1 MTIPRRQ
8 FIGFHGA
15 FGLVTTAGRGFMRFI
30 YGTLAVIVIVALM
43 VDAYVSPLQQ
53 FQPEPKPLTHPYYK
67 DMSWETMLLHYLF
80 GFLIYAAIMLLVLYQ
95 DGTIQRLWFR
105 WRWSLWQRYGQPA
118 LAGEAPKGWLAGRLA
133 RIFEPGQARLD
144 TFYQWLAEGNASFE
158 AGQLEAAVESYR
170 KAALL
175 RPTSVVAQVNRG
187 AALGRLGRHGEALE
201 AFREVLDSDGNN
213 GDARKNAAVALV
225 RTGRPAEAEALLA
238 PHLATHGRDD
248 EAWWLTA
255 WCRATDPKAK
265 ADAVAEALERAC
277 RLEPTRRAAVADEPA
292 FGPYLTHPAIKSL
305 LASKPTEA

>member
-1 MTIPRRQ
+1 MIFPRRQ
-8 FIGFHGA
+8 YIGFHGA
-15 FGLVTTAGRGFMRFI
+15 FGLVTTDGRGFMRFI
-30 YGTLAVIVIVALM
+30 YGTLALIIIVALM
-43 VDAYVSPLQQ
+43 VDAYVTPLQQ
-53 FQPEPKPLTHPYYK
+53 FQPEPKPLTNPYYK
-67 DMSWETMLLHYLF
+67 DMRWETMLLHYLF

-95 DGTIQRLWFR
+95 DGAIQRLWFR

-187 AALGRLGRHGEALE
+187 AALGRLGRHGEALV
-201 AFREVLDSDGNN
+201 AFREVLDADGNN
-213 GDARKNAAVALV
+213 GDALKNAAVALV

-255 WCRATDPKAK
+255 WCRAADPKAQ

-277 RLEPTRRAAVADEPA
+277 RLKPTRRAAVADEPA

-305 LASKPTEA
+305 LSSKPTEA